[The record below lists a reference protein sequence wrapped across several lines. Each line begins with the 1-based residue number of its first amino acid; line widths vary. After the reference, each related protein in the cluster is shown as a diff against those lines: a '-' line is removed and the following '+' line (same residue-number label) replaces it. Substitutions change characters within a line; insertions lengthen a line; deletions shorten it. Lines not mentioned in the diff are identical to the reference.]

1 MQKENIAKR
10 INEFIYASDLPF
22 EEDSTTRLIS
32 ATYLKTILMS
42 AFSDNSKTPPY
53 SIIAGDFDK
62 LHSINSKYGFDEAN
76 KCICK
81 CLDTISAKL
90 PDDALITRYAGD
102 EFLFILPSVADKSI
116 ADLYIDKINTTIH
129 KQSSAIHGLSV
140 SLASS
145 DSSDANSLIKMYD
158 IADKKVFNKKLS
170 SKKALKSDNLSDSFY
185 DSLDTFFSAMRFSN
199 NHQFTNEDIKNIISK
214 SWEITS
220 KMIRTYENTGKFP
233 YMPVLESTSLP
244 ITCSFY
250 NQEDAR
256 IMHEAFSNG
265 MPSKRILDCISSFD
279 LAYLAKSLV
288 FNGNSNAFSKEYFTK
303 YLKDQIPDQNYNL
316 SLFSLSGL
324 KLSNLAN
331 GHLQTDKKL
340 YTTYHQIN
348 SVVDNSINFNENPF
362 SVHDNDSFKIDLRG
376 GDLLFIT
383 PEGIA
388 LPIKEML
395 QASNSSSD
403 ILKYVTYSSKHP
415 IKAKD
420 ISSFVETAK
429 EKADSLKDIYKDG
442 MLGSN
447 SLNLILSSCL
457 ANDVMHYCQNNSNYM
472 NPHELQHFLLEQ
484 ANAIHSIANNNT
496 KESNSTDIA
505 KESFSDID
513 K

>member
-1 MQKENIAKR
+1 MQKKNIAKR
-10 INEFIYASDLPF
+10 INEFMYASDLPF
-22 EEDSTTRLIS
+22 EENSTTSLIS

-42 AFSDNSKTPPY
+42 AFSDNSKIPPY

-62 LHSINSKYGFDEAN
+62 LHFINSKYGFDEAN

-81 CLDTISAKL
+81 CLDTISDEL
-90 PDDALITRYAGD
+90 PADALITRYAGD
-102 EFLFILPSVADKSI
+102 EFLFILPSVADKTI
-116 ADLYIDKINTTIH
+116 ANSYIDKINTAIH
-129 KQSSAIHGLSV
+129 KQSSSMHGLSV
-140 SLASS
+140 SLASA
-145 DSSDANSLIKMYD
+145 DSSDASSLIKMYD
-158 IADKKVFNKKLS
+158 IADKKVFDKKLS
-170 SKKALKSDNLSDSFY
+170 SKKILESDDLSNSFY

-199 NHQFTNEDIKNIISK
+199 NHQFTNEDIKNIINK

-220 KMIRTYENTGKFP
+220 KMIRTYEDTGEFS
-233 YMPVLESTSLP
+233 YIHVLENASLP

-265 MPSKRILDCISSFD
+265 MPSKKILDCISSFD

-288 FNGNSNAFSKEYFTK
+288 FNGNSSAFSKEYFTK
-303 YLKDQIPDQNYNL
+303 YLKDNILDANYNL

-324 KLSNLAN
+324 KLSNLAS

-348 SVVDNSINFNENPF
+348 SAVDSSINFNENPF

-383 PEGIA
+383 PEGIT
-388 LPIKEML
+388 LPVKEML
-395 QASNSSSD
+395 QASNSSND
-403 ILKYVTYSSKHP
+403 ILKYVVYSSKNP
-415 IKAKD
+415 VKAKD
-420 ISSFVETAK
+420 ISSFVKNAK

-447 SLNLILSSCL
+447 SLNLILSACL
-457 ANDVMHYCQNNSNYM
+457 ANDVMQYCETNPNYM
-472 NPHELQHFLLEQ
+472 NPHEIRHFLIEQ
-484 ANAIHSIANNNT
+484 ANAIHSIASNHSRKYASNDIT
-496 KESNSTDIA
+496 KKSC
-505 KESFSDID
+505 SDID